1 MGLIK
6 KMKTAKPNMT
16 KLSSWMMVFIQRKR
30 FEISKNFEIIVVVVG
45 KNSIIHSPRVI
56 LEIKRV
62 SPDT

>member
-1 MGLIK
+1 
-6 KMKTAKPNMT
+6 MT